1 MAKGN
6 WMSVNHC
13 LAALAVVLL
22 SAGCTK
28 LPDIAGMPLPK
39 LETRGPVTYRDLG
52 TIPDPPAPT
61 PYDTDQAAIG
71 QLSQDRGTTQSAAD
85 SVRGEAFTQPVPAP
99 PQFVFQ
105 Q

>member
-1 MAKGN
+1 MLLKRY
-6 WMSVNHC
+6 
-13 LAALAVVLL
+13 LILLPLVVL

-28 LPDIAGMPLPK
+28 LPDVGGMPLPK
-39 LETRGPVTYRDLG
+39 LDTQGPVSYRDLS

-61 PYDTDQAAIG
+61 PYDTSQAAIQ

-85 SVRGEAFTQPVPAP
+85 TVRGEAFTQPNPAP
-99 PQFVFQ
+99 PQYQFQ

>member
-1 MAKGN
+1 MFVKRD
-6 WMSVNHC
+6 WI
-13 LAALAVVLL
+13 LLPLLLL

-39 LETRGPVTYRDLG
+39 LESQGPVTYRDLS

-61 PYDTDQAAIG
+61 PYDTSQAAIQ
-71 QLSQDRGTTQSAAD
+71 QLSQDRGTTESAAD
-85 SVRGEAFTQPVPAP
+85 SVRGEAFTQPNPAP
-99 PQFVFQ
+99 PQFKFQ